1 MHKHRRI
8 EQAIKGAGSWRA
20 APLFQRSYVGSGMS
34 WLAGRWPM
42 SRELR
47 WWPACCGMTTH
58 RLLTDAEL
66 EEIERRAQ
74 AASLAPWQ
82 SFIEGRDHLSG
93 DSFIRIGGLDDD
105 ESDLYVPG
113 CRLEEIPASDANL
126 DVGEGMPR
134 HPIHRI

>member
-1 MHKHRRI
+1 MACCSAVPAVIRWFRNV
-8 EQAIKGAGSWRA
+8 
-20 APLFQRSYVGSGMS
+20 L
-34 WLAGRWPM
+34 LAGRWPM

-105 ESDLYVPG
+105 ESDMYMSRAAGSKRSPLP
-113 CRLEEIPASDANL
+113 
-126 DVGEGMPR
+126 MPISTSSPTHAR
-134 HPIHRI
+134 TSHA